1 MTSKTIWTIVVTITV
16 AFVILVTTTNASEPK
31 NINDKVTQFIVEEK
45 NEIVEYQKESW
56 QKGKEQIA
64 QNKKQI
70 SGFWRAIYSAVR
82 FYTTAQ

>member
-1 MTSKTIWTIVVTITV
+1 MKTKTIWTIVVTITV

>member
-1 MTSKTIWTIVVTITV
+1 MTSKTVWTIVATITI
-16 AFVILVTTTNASEPK
+16 AFVILVTSTSANETK
-31 NINDKVTQFIVEEK
+31 TINNKVTQYIIEEK
-45 NEIVEYQKESW
+45 NGIVEYQKDSW

-64 QNKKQI
+64 QNKEQI

>member
-1 MTSKTIWTIVVTITV
+1 MTSKTAWTIVVTITI
-16 AFVILVTTTNASEPK
+16 AFVILVTSTSANETK
-31 NINDKVTQFIVEEK
+31 TINDKVTQYIVEEK

-70 SGFWRAIYSAVR
+70 SGFWIKAWRLVR
-82 FYTTAQ
+82 LYTTAQ

>member
-1 MTSKTIWTIVVTITV
+1 MKTKTIWTIVVTITV

-45 NEIVEYQKESW
+45 KEIVEYQKESW